1 MSENLYKD
9 RIEDMLTSVYN
20 TFKDCGDTL
29 LSSTAIFK
37 SSFFFANQQTLEY
50 KRNATRIVL

>member
-37 SSFFFANQQTLEY
+37 SSFFANQQTLEY